1 MVKIFYTNIRL
12 KTGKLDVVQRMK
24 CIYDSDLRVYTQFSL
39 GITSWFQ
46 TRIKWMPYLKYVTN
60 RV

>member
-24 CIYDSDLRVYTQFSL
+24 CIYDSDLRVYTQFIL
-39 GITSWFQ
+39 GITSRFQ

>member
-24 CIYDSDLRVYTQFSL
+24 CIYDSDLRVYTQFIL
-39 GITSWFQ
+39 GITSSFQ

>member
-24 CIYDSDLRVYTQFSL
+24 CIYDSDLRVYTQFIL
-39 GITSWFQ
+39 GITSRFQ
-46 TRIKWMPYLKYVTN
+46 TSIKWMPYLKYVTN

>member
-24 CIYDSDLRVYTQFSL
+24 CIYDSDLRVYTQFIL
-39 GITSWFQ
+39 GITSRFQ
-46 TRIKWMPYLKYVTN
+46 TRIK
-60 RV
+60 

>member
-1 MVKIFYTNIRL
+1 MVKKFYTNIRL

-24 CIYDSDLRVYTQFSL
+24 CQHFYDSDLRVYTQFIL

-46 TRIKWMPYLKYVTN
+46 TRIKWMPYLKM
-60 RV
+60 

>member
-24 CIYDSDLRVYTQFSL
+24 CIYDSDLRVYTQFIL

-46 TRIKWMPYLKYVTN
+46 TRIEWMPYLKYVTN